1 MNMNCLNCGHSYSL
15 PTGEPFKG
23 RSVEIYDRLGGGVIN
38 VQPIQKKKTEYDE

>member
-23 RSVEIYDRLGGGVIN
+23 RSVEIYDRLGGSYQCAAHTKEENGI
-38 VQPIQKKKTEYDE
+38 